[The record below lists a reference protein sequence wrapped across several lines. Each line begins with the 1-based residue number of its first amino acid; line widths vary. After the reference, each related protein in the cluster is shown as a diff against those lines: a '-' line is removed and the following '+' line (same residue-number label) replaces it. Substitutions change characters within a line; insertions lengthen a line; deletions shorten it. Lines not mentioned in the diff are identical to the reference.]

1 MLLEE
6 KGSSLRKKCFQ
17 KSEQALEVSLMLKF
31 DHRVKTD
38 EWCFL
43 TSDAVSSSGL
53 SGLKRVCMTRM
64 CQHPQSSL

>member
-17 KSEQALEVSLMLKF
+17 KSKQTLEVSLMFKF

-38 EWCFL
+38 EQCFL
-43 TSDAVSSSGL
+43 PSDAVSSSGV
-53 SGLKRVCMTRM
+53 S
-64 CQHPQSSL
+64 Q